1 MKLCYFLNRSSIV
14 LRSRIEEQTKDERR
28 QNENLSKTERE
39 PIEDR
44 SRSYRVPNASRT
56 HPEGKQSD
64 SIRKNAPPKP
74 EQQTTDC
81 LRHITE
87 QYLHDE
93 LRRGLHYQHI
103 QTLQNFPEKY
113 V

>member
-1 MKLCYFLNRSSIV
+1 MIEDRTRTYRRSI
-14 LRSRIEEQTKDERR
+14 
-28 QNENLSKTERE
+28 ENLSKIERE
-39 PIEDR
+39 PIENQ
-44 SRSYRVPNASRT
+44 SKSYRIPKASRT
-56 HPEGKQSD
+56 HPEGRQSD
-64 SIRKNAPPKP
+64 SIRKNAPQKP

-103 QTLQNFPEKY
+103 QTLQNSPEKY